1 MPRGA
6 TLGRLETKNPAVKRR
21 ILTSLTRRER
31 ECDSDSPRPGN
42 GGVSGADYWVT
53 RPFVARL
60 PGPFAAGA
68 AILFP
73 ATEDSLKL
81 ALTGT
86 RPVHSRC
93 CSVEG
98 EYT

>member
-6 TLGRLETKNPAVKRR
+6 TLVRLETKKPAVKRR
-21 ILTSLTRRER
+21 LLPVSLCENGSMR
-31 ECDSDSPRPGN
+31 SDSPRPGN
-42 GGVSGADYWVT
+42 GGVSGADYLIVGS
-53 RPFVARL
+53 FVAQL

-81 ALTGT
+81 ALAGT
-86 RPVHSRC
+86 RPAHSRW
-93 CSVEG
+93 CSIVR